1 MPTYMPRFRHSYES
15 FGQANPQHD
24 TFNESMNTRFSLVF
38 VAFGLVVSGCASIRD
53 QSVVFKG
60 LSDCPVQSAATLL
73 ANEAQLGPAS
83 STHALQCALTVARES
98 GDAALNRSAL
108 PSRLALHLAERETDA
123 QKKVALANEGVQLA
137 ERALQQGGM
146 NNGAVQYYLAA
157 NLGLSVRDRPLE
169 GGQQLPRLEQTLQKA
184 MQLEPGIDQGGPLR
198 LLGMLYLKAPPWPT
212 GIGDGDKALDLLKQA
227 SSRYPGHPLNDLFYA
242 QALWEVDNQADQA
255 RAALEKGQRAL
266 QDGAWGYNKAVWARE
281 FAAFAKTLPNS
292 P

>member
-1 MPTYMPRFRHSYES
+1 
-15 FGQANPQHD
+15 
-24 TFNESMNTRFSLVF
+24 MNTRFSLVF
-38 VAFGLVVSGCASIRD
+38 VAVSLVVSGCATIRD

-60 LSDCPVQSAATLL
+60 LSDCPVQSAATLI

-98 GDAALNRSAL
+98 GNTALNGSAL
-108 PSRLALHLAERETDA
+108 PSRLALHLAERETDPRE
-123 QKKVALANEGVQLA
+123 KVALANEGVQLA

-169 GGQQLPRLEQTLQKA
+169 GAQQLPRLEQTLQKA

-212 GIGDGDKALDLLKQA
+212 GMGDGDKALELLKQA

-255 RAALEKGQRAL
+255 RTALEQGQRAL
-266 QDGAWGYNKAVWARE
+266 QAGAWGYNKAVWARE
-281 FAAFAKTLPNS
+281 FATFAKTLPSS